1 MRAHEKKHY
10 LVSLDILR
18 TLAIAA
24 VVMIHTTTKSLDV
37 TGYHVEKTRM
47 SLFLN
52 QAARFAVPLFFFISG
67 FVLELNYK
75 DEFRYSTYFKKRAS
89 RIILPYIF
97 WSIIYEFII
106 HGQQTFSVLS
116 WPFLKTL
123 LLGTAS
129 YQLYFIPS
137 LIIFYLCFPLLHNHL
152 KSLKKK
158 IIFIPLIILE
168 IGLLIVDYQIKQIH
182 LPTPIR
188 IALLNYLLFLLGM
201 IASHY
206 QERILAL
213 TKRFLK
219 QIVFCFVL
227 ILSLVYIQSDVLFL
241 NTRNITYI
249 YSQYHPTIVLYTLL
263 LFGLIFYFFNGYK
276 KHIKKIALLSRLS
289 FFIFFIHV
297 AILEFLWDKVLL
309 RFITQSNGDIIKTFW
324 FDPAVFLGVTGIS
337 FVIAFF
343 IHKIPKLSFITG

>member
-1 MRAHEKKHY
+1 MKTHEKKNY

-18 TLAIAA
+18 TLAIVA
-24 VVMIHTTTKSLDV
+24 VIMIHTTTKSLDV

-75 DEFRYSTYFKKRAS
+75 EEFHYSTYFKKRAS

-106 HGQQTFSVLS
+106 HQQHQFSITSLS
-116 WPFLKTL
+116 FLNTL

-152 KSLKKK
+152 YFLKKK
-158 IIFIPLIILE
+158 VILIPLIILE
-168 IGLLIVDYQIKQIH
+168 IVLLIIDYQINQIS

-188 IALLNYLLFLLGM
+188 IVLLNYLLFLFGM

-219 QIVFCFVL
+219 QIVFCFVI
-227 ILSLVYIQSDVLFL
+227 ILGLVYIQSDILFL

-263 LFGLIFYFFNGYK
+263 LFILIFYFFHGYK
-276 KHIKKIALLSRLS
+276 KHIKGIALFSRLS
-289 FFIFFIHV
+289 FFVFFIHV
-297 AILEFLWDKVLL
+297 AILEFLWDTFLQNL
-309 RFITQSNGDIIKTFW
+309 IQQSNAEIIKNIW
-324 FDPAVFLGVTGIS
+324 FDPLIFLTVTSIS
-337 FVIAFF
+337 FLIAFI
-343 IHKIPKLSFITG
+343 IHKIPKASFITG